1 MGNRVSV
8 LESRHEALGATLA
21 DWNDM
26 AVAWTYDADPDAD
39 PDGEADATRNAAGL
53 IDLSALRRV
62 HIKGP
67 DAFAA
72 VDYLLPRNMDVIYP
86 GKSGYST
93 VLTED
98 GGVADDVIVYRLA
111 EDHFMI
117 AFGTGETV
125 PALIKAVTGKNL
137 SVDYDDDTHIIAL
150 QGPIAHTL
158 LDANSPDDIDALK
171 FFHQIETTLFDKAC
185 IVSRTGFTGERGYE
199 IFASAEVVGELWDA
213 ILEAGADQGI
223 KPLSFVGL
231 NTLRIESA
239 LLFHPFDVSENQTPW
254 EAGLGW
260 SIGKEKNDYIGKAA
274 CEAAQGK
281 ERMVFAGIVADANVA
296 IGEPIAGS
304 ERIHLD
310 GEMVGYVTAALYS
323 TRLQQSI
330 ALCYLK
336 PEAAAE
342 GTQVEVRGAINCS
355 ASVCSLPFYDKEK
368 LKPRGLA

>member
-1 MGNRVSV
+1 MGNRVSS
-8 LESRHEALGATLA
+8 LESRHLALGATLA

-26 AVAWTYDADPDAD
+26 AVAWTYASDPDD
-39 PDGEADATRNAAGL
+39 EVNATRNAAGL

-72 VDYLLPRNMDVIYP
+72 VDYLLPRNMDVIYA

-93 VLTED
+93 VLTDD

-111 EDHFMI
+111 EDHFLI

-125 PALIKAVTGKNL
+125 PALNKAVEGKDL
-137 SVDYDDDTHIIAL
+137 SVEYDDTHIIAL

-158 LDANSPDDIDALK
+158 LDANSPDDIDAVK
-171 FFHQIETTLFDKAC
+171 FFHQIETSLFDIPC

-199 IFASAEVVGELWDA
+199 IFVKADLVGELWDA
-213 ILEAGADQGI
+213 ILEAGADQGV
-223 KPLSFVGL
+223 KPLCFVGL
-231 NTLRIESA
+231 NMLRIESA

-260 SIGKEKNDYIGKAA
+260 SIGKDKIDYIGKAA
-274 CEAAQGK
+274 CDAAKGK
-281 ERMVFAGIVADANVA
+281 ERMIFSGIVADAEVA
-296 IGEPIAGS
+296 VGEPIAGA
-304 ERIHLD
+304 ERILLN
-310 GEMVGYVTAALYS
+310 GEEVGYITAALYS

-336 PEAAAE
+336 PEVAIE
-342 GTQVEVRGAINCS
+342 GTSVEVKGAINCS
-355 ASVCSLPFYDKEK
+355 ATVSSLPFYDKEK

>member
-26 AVAWTYDADPDAD
+26 AVAWTYAADS
-39 PDGEADATRNAAGL
+39 DGEADATRTAAGL

-62 HIKGP
+62 HVKGP
-67 DAFAA
+67 DAFAT
-72 VDYLLPRNMDVIYP
+72 VDYLLPRNMDVIYT

-98 GGVADDVIVYRLA
+98 GGVADDVIVYRLG
-111 EDHFMI
+111 EEHFLI
-117 AFGTGETV
+117 AFGTGETM
-125 PALIKAVTGKNL
+125 PALEKAAAGKDVSLEVDDNL
-137 SVDYDDDTHIIAL
+137 HIIAL

-158 LDANSPDDIDALK
+158 LDANSPDDIDSLK
-171 FFHQIETTLFDKAC
+171 FFHQIETTVFDKPC

-199 IFASAEVVGELWDA
+199 IFASADVVGDLWDA
-213 ILEAGADQGI
+213 ILEAGASQGV

-231 NTLRIESA
+231 NILRIESA

-260 SIGKEKNDYIGKAA
+260 SIGKEKINYIGKAA

-281 ERMVFAGIVADANVA
+281 ERMVFSGIVADADVA
-296 IGEPIAGS
+296 VGEPIAGA
-304 ERIHLD
+304 ERILLN
-310 GEMVGYVTAALYS
+310 GEEVGYVTAALYS

-342 GTQVEVRGAINCS
+342 GAQVEVKGAINCS
-355 ASVCSLPFYDKEK
+355 ATVDSLPFYDKEK

>member
-1 MGNRVSV
+1 MGNRTSV
-8 LESRHEALGATLA
+8 LESRHQALGATLA

-26 AVAWTYDADPDAD
+26 AVAWTYSTDPDS
-39 PDGEADATRNAAGL
+39 EADATRTAAGL

-72 VDYLLPRNMDVIYP
+72 VDYLLPRNMEVIYP

-93 VLTED
+93 VLTDE

-117 AFGTGETV
+117 AYGTGETV
-125 PALIKAVTGKNL
+125 PALIKAVAGKQV
-137 SVDYDDDTHIIAL
+137 SVEYDDDTHIIAL

-158 LDANSPDDIDALK
+158 LDANSPDNIAELK
-171 FFHQIETTLFDKAC
+171 FFHQLETSLFNKPC

-199 IFASAEVVGELWDA
+199 IFASADVIGELWDA
-213 ILEAGADQGI
+213 ILEAGTGQGVM
-223 KPLSFVGL
+223 PLSFVGL
-231 NTLRIESA
+231 NILRIEAA

-260 SIGKEKNDYIGKAA
+260 SIGKDKKDYIGKNA

-281 ERMVFAGIVADANVA
+281 ERMLFSGIIADADVA
-296 IGEPIAGS
+296 VGEPIAGS
-304 ERIHLD
+304 ERIYKD

-336 PEAAAE
+336 PEAAQE
-342 GTQVEVRGAINCS
+342 GIQVEVKGAINCPATVS
-355 ASVCSLPFYDKEK
+355 ALPFYDPEK